1 MNKIKK
7 MIPSGIAVLA
17 ATLVSLFL
25 REDTVGILASF
36 VVVLFALAL
45 ALARCLRTQRP
56 RWQILASTLIPAA
69 LFAGIACSSLPLRLV
84 FRLHRAEF
92 DRVAS
97 QIEMGTPPAT
107 PFWIG
112 PFKIKMVGRRGD
124 SGTPY
129 VATNEEK
136 SEIDGFV
143 SHPKGDG
150 FNLWSCVTLDDKWAY
165 IAED

>member
-7 MIPSGIAVLA
+7 LIPSVIAVLA
-17 ATLVSLFL
+17 AILVSLFL
-25 REDTVGILASF
+25 REDTIGLLASL
-36 VVVLFALAL
+36 VVALFALAL
-45 ALARCLRTQRP
+45 ALARCLRPQRP
-56 RWQILASTLIPAA
+56 RWKILVATLVPALLFCVVASST
-69 LFAGIACSSLPLRLV
+69 LPLRLV

-97 QIEMGTPPAT
+97 QIEIGAPPAT

-129 VATNEEK
+129 VATNQEK

-143 SHPKGDG
+143 RHPDGHG
-150 FNLWSCVTLDDKWAY
+150 FNLWSCVRLDDQWSY

>member
-7 MIPSGIAVLA
+7 LIPSGIAILA
-17 ATLVSLFL
+17 AILVSVFL
-25 REDTVGILASF
+25 REYTIGILASL
-36 VVVLFALAL
+36 VVALFALAF
-45 ALARCLRTQRP
+45 ALARCLRPQRP
-56 RWQILASTLIPAA
+56 RWQILASTVIPAA
-69 LFAGIACSSLPLRLV
+69 LFAGIACSSLPLRFM

-124 SGTPY
+124 TGTPY

-143 SHPKGDG
+143 KHPKGHG
-150 FNLWSCVTLDDKWAY
+150 FNLWSCVTLDDRWAY

>member
-1 MNKIKK
+1 MIKIKK
-7 MIPSGIAVLA
+7 LIPSGIAVLA
-17 ATLVSLFL
+17 AFLVSVFL

-36 VVVLFALAL
+36 VVALFALAL
-45 ALARCLRTQRP
+45 ALARCLRPQRP
-56 RWQILASTLIPAA
+56 RWQILASTLIPAVV
-69 LFAGIACSSLPLRLV
+69 FAGITCSNLPLRLV

-92 DRVAS
+92 DRVVS
-97 QIEMGTPPAT
+97 QIEMGALPAT

-143 SHPKGDG
+143 KHPKGNG